1 MALLDNLLGMG
12 GSASGTGM
20 SPLKMALL
28 GVLAYRA
35 FQGNGRLAETLGRS
49 QPGANGVNAGAA
61 SPGAW
66 LGSLL
71 GAKAA
76 GSILSGG
83 IGDLFKQFRQNGQG
97 DKALSWIAR
106 GPNKSISPSE
116 LEQALGDEKIDWLT
130 RETGISREELLSG
143 LSRALP
149 ETVDKLTPD
158 GRLPTER
165 EAERLVC

>member
-1 MALLDNLLGMG
+1 LDPALFGLTHQTFCFPLCRQPSIGRELVHRFGQRPAQPGEQLFTRDSRLSGEPINLLI
-12 GSASGTGM
+12 A
-20 SPLKMALL
+20 
-28 GVLAYRA
+28 
-35 FQGNGRLAETLGRS
+35 QC
-49 QPGANGVNAGAA
+49 
-61 SPGAW
+61 
-66 LGSLL
+66 
-71 GAKAA
+71 
-76 GSILSGG
+76 
-83 IGDLFKQFRQNGQG
+83 LFKQFRQNGQG

>member
-1 MALLDNLLGMG
+1 MALLDNLLGVG
-12 GSASGTGM
+12 RSPSGTGM
-20 SPLKMALL
+20 SPLTMALL
-28 GVLAYRA
+28 GVLAYRV
-35 FQGNGRLAETLGRS
+35 FQGNGRLAETLGRLP
-49 QPGANGVNAGAA
+49 PGANGVDTGAA

-66 LGSLL
+66 LGRLL
-71 GAKAA
+71 GAEAA
-76 GSILSGG
+76 GNILSGG

-116 LEQALGDEKIDWLT
+116 LEQALGGEKIEWLT

-158 GRLPTER
+158 GRLPTQQ